1 MAVFPFKSASSG
13 FTPRLRSL
21 AVLALVLLV
30 LHSATRVGLLAF
42 NGDTTILDP
51 LKLLSVFF
59 LGLIYDL
66 SVVLWFLV
74 PSALAHWLAPDTAKG
89 NRSLYFISLFIV
101 FATGLVQVFISV
113 SEFVFWNEFSSRFNF
128 IAVDYLIYSREVL
141 GNIRESYN
149 LPLMLIGVFFAAV
162 VVGYPALR
170 AQVGLLKVASTTFA
184 KRGVAFFGLLLAACG
199 ATYFIDTDWK
209 ERLVQPQLVQLAA
222 NGPWEFFHAF
232 RYNQINYA
240 ANYKTMPD
248 DKAVDIL
255 KKQWKSRSGYQL
267 TNSKEMPIER
277 EVIPAGT
284 QKPLNVVMVTIESFG
299 AEFIESLGGNKGV
312 TPNYERLAKEAL
324 AFTQLY
330 ATGTRTVRGL
340 EALTLSVPPTPGH
353 AIPMRPNNAGLFS
366 IGSVF
371 RSKGYESIYVY
382 GGYSYFDNMNV
393 FFGGNGY
400 TVIDRSAIDKK
411 DIQHE
416 NIWGVCDED
425 LFALSLREID
435 ARIAQGKK
443 VFAHVMTTSNHRPYT
458 YPNDRI
464 DIPSGSGRLGAV
476 KYTDFAIG
484 KFVDDAKKKP
494 WFNDTIF
501 VFVAD
506 HTSIARGNTDLPLD
520 KYHIPMLIYSPSNIK
535 PEVIDQF
542 ASQIDVAPTLLG
554 LLNMGYTSQF
564 FGKDILKDG
573 PANSHAHLGNYQTVG
588 LVEEGRVVELKPKRS
603 GKVYDVVS
611 GVELHTQDALD
622 SLDKAAA
629 LYQIASARFA
639 FKK

>member
-1 MAVFPFKSASSG
+1 MTVFTSSSAPLG
-13 FTPRLRSL
+13 RLPRLQSL
-21 AVLALVLLV
+21 VVLALILVFLDIATRIGLLV
-30 LHSATRVGLLAF
+30 F
-42 NGDTTILDP
+42 NGDISILQP
-51 LKLLSVFF
+51 STLAVVFL
-59 LGLIYDL
+59 LGLVYDF
-66 SVVLWFLV
+66 SVVLWFLI
-74 PSALAHWLAPDTAKG
+74 PLSLAYWLTPDSPKG
-89 NRSLYFISLFIV
+89 NRVLWFIACLIALATVLTRV
-101 FATGLVQVFISV
+101 FVCV

-141 GNIRESYN
+141 GNLRESYN
-149 LPLMLIGVFFAAV
+149 LPLMLIGILFAAIV
-162 VVGYPALR
+162 FAYPALR
-170 AQVGLLKVASTTFA
+170 VQRGLLKVAGTTFG
-184 KRGVAFFGLLLAACG
+184 KRSAAFFWLLVTASAG
-199 ATYFIDTDWK
+199 TYVVDTNWK
-209 ERLVQPQLVQLAA
+209 QSLEQPQLVQLAG
-222 NGPWEFFHAF
+222 NGTWEFFHAY

-240 ANYKTMPD
+240 ANYRTMPD
-248 DKAVDIL
+248 EKAAAIL
-255 KKQWKSRSGYQL
+255 KKQWESRPGYRL

-277 EVIPAGT
+277 EVIPAGA
-284 QKPLNVVMVTIESFG
+284 QKPLNLVMISIESFG

-312 TPNYERLAKEAL
+312 TPNYERLAKEGL
-324 AFTQLY
+324 AFTHLY

-353 AIPMRPNNAGLFS
+353 AIPMRPNNGGLFS

-371 RSKGYESIYVY
+371 RNHGYESIYIY
-382 GGYSYFDNMNV
+382 GGYSYFDNMNT
-393 FFGGNGY
+393 FFSGNGY

-411 DIQHE
+411 DIHHE

-425 LFALSLREID
+425 LFSLSLKEID
-435 ARIAQGKK
+435 TRIATGKK

-484 KFVDDAKKKP
+484 KFVDEAKKKP
-494 WFNDTIF
+494 WFKDTVF

-506 HTSIARGNTDLPLD
+506 HTSNARGKTDLPLD
-520 KYHIPMLIYSPSNIK
+520 NYHIPMLIYSPGNIK

-554 LLNMGYTSQF
+554 LLNISYTSQF

-588 LVEEGRVVELKPKRS
+588 IVEEGRVVELKPKRF
-603 GKVYDVVS
+603 GKVSDVYS
-611 GVELHTQDALD
+611 NASLDTLDARD
-622 SLDKAAA
+622 SLDKAVA

-639 FKK
+639 FKH